1 MGARET
7 RPRSRH
13 CPRRSGGTV
22 PEAPQ
27 ADRQSGRP
35 GAVGLSVPELCPRGS
50 QARRA
55 VIAPSPQN
63 HAFVQSRAPRGG
75 ACVLTQKRGFC
86 AALSAPRARFGYLPA
101 FHRGHF
107 RAPTHERPAVSGSPG
122 CTVRA
127 AVRLTLPPL
136 GARLRG
142 TSAPAPKPALPCC
155 QSTTDRAAGQGFGRK
170 RPACGALDRR
180 PDRCEAGQTRASAG
194 GCAASRCDPNKKR
207 AAALTRC
214 GSFCCSCPHK
224 CANFRTFVSKFNQ
237 ICGVFRGQN
246 VPGSGDKMSPV

>member
-27 ADRQSGRP
+27 AARQSGRP
-35 GAVGLSVPELCPRGS
+35 GAVGLCVPGLCPCGS

-55 VIAPSPQN
+55 GIAPSPQN
-63 HAFVQSRAPRGG
+63 HAFVQSRAARGA

-86 AALSAPRARFGYLPA
+86 AALCAPRARSGYLAALP
-101 FHRGHF
+101 RGHF

-122 CTVRA
+122 GTIRA

-142 TSAPAPKPALPCC
+142 TSAPAPLLALPCY
-155 QSTTDRAAGQGFGRK
+155 QSTTDRAAGQGFGAHSA
-170 RPACGALDRR
+170 PGLRR
-180 PDRCEAGQTRASAG
+180 P
-194 GCAASRCDPNKKR
+194 
-207 AAALTRC
+207 
-214 GSFCCSCPHK
+214 
-224 CANFRTFVSKFNQ
+224 
-237 ICGVFRGQN
+237 
-246 VPGSGDKMSPV
+246 